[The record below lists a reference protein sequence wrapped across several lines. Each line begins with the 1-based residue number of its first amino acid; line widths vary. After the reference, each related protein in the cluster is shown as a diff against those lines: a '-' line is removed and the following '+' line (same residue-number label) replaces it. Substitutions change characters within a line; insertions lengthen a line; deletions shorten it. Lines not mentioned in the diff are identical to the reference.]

1 MKLLLSIIIIFAQF
15 VIIKNACSD
24 IFYFNKNS
32 NIIGASQTYKVG
44 RSESLIEIARK
55 FSLGYNEIIAS
66 NPDLDPFLT
75 PFGATVRIPSTWIL
89 PELASYD
96 GIVINLSEMRLYYFY
111 KVGSKEF
118 VRTFP
123 IGIGREG
130 YETPVGQF
138 RIVQKVQ
145 NPSWY
150 VPASIRAEK
159 PELPAVVPPG
169 PDNPLGT
176 HALRLSLNSYLI
188 HGTNKPWGVGRRVSH
203 GCIRLYPEDIPVLF
217 GLVKN
222 GNKVEIVR
230 QPVKIGFKD
239 YKIFIEV
246 HEDDLDN
253 HFSEAFTLIKS
264 KNLLH
269 LVDKNKLY
277 QALRQKSG
285 EPVDISAN

>member
-1 MKLLLSIIIIFAQF
+1 MTIFFAQF
-15 VIIKNACSD
+15 ILINNASSD

-32 NIIGASQTYKVG
+32 KIIGTSQTYQIEKG
-44 RSESLIEIARK
+44 ESLIEIARK
-55 FSLGYNEIIAS
+55 FNLGYNELVSA
-66 NPDLDPFLT
+66 NPNIDPFLPPT
-75 PFGATVRIPSTWIL
+75 GTIVIIPTSWIL
-89 PELASYD
+89 PDVASYD

-111 KVGSKEF
+111 KIGSKEF

-138 RIVQKVQ
+138 KIVQKIK
-145 NPSWY
+145 NPSWH

-176 HALRLSLNSYLI
+176 HALRLSLNTYLI

-217 GLVKN
+217 GLIKN
-222 GNKVEIVR
+222 GVKVEIVR
-230 QPVKIGFKD
+230 QPVKIATKD
-239 YKIFIEV
+239 KKVFIEI
-246 HEDDLDN
+246 HEDDIEGYYTMAIALLTKN
-253 HFSEAFTLIKS
+253 
-264 KNLLH
+264 NLLH
-269 LVDKNKLY
+269 LIDSSKLY
-277 QALRQKSG
+277 KALMKKSG
-285 EPVDISAN
+285 VPVDISSN